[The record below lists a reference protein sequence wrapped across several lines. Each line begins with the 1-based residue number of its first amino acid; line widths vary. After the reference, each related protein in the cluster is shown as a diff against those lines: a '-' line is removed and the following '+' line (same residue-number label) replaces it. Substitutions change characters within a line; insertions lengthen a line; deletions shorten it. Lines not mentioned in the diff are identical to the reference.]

1 MKILLDINLT
11 PKWRP
16 FLEELG
22 CEVKHWSE
30 IGNTSAPDTEL
41 MAWAKSNGYLVFT
54 NDLDYG
60 ALLHWTGA
68 PGPSVIQ
75 ARDNDVRPAALLPV
89 MAKVLTEAREELLS
103 GALVTV
109 DARRYRIS
117 ILPLRRSV

>member
-30 IGNTSAPDTEL
+30 IGPTNAPDSEL
-41 MAWAKSNGYLVFT
+41 MAWAKSNDYIIFT

-60 ALLHWTGA
+60 ALLHFTGA

-75 ARDNDVRPAALLPV
+75 ARNQDVRPAALANIIARALS
-89 MAKVLTEAREELLS
+89 EARQELLS

-117 ILPLRRSV
+117 ILPMRPSS